1 MLKTQDW
8 NPSADSR
15 QAFYFIIYDL
25 AFKVCLSTLPHCH
38 PQKFC
43 DMGRINIRSSDV
55 KQGRLKLGEVILK
68 VPWLG
73 SDGAR
78 SKVRCF
84 LQDRWKG
91 WRPHS
96 GDLLQTFASSNNQGS
111 EESLGI
117 NSEAN

>member
-1 MLKTQDW
+1 MLKYIA
-8 NPSADSR
+8 S
-15 QAFYFIIYDL
+15 
-25 AFKVCLSTLPHCH
+25 LSSS
-38 PQKFC
+38 KFC
-43 DMGRINIRSSDV
+43 DMGRINIHSSDV

-111 EESLGI
+111 EERFRDQFRG
-117 NSEAN
+117 